1 VTKNGKQQRLMS
13 PSSMLAYNL
22 SIVLQTIKKSGPISR
37 AEIARELRCSKST
50 ITSSISMLEEL
61 ELVKNVGNGNPKTG
75 RKSILLS
82 FNPTAHYFIA
92 VDLRWKKVNLAI
104 VDMSGKIHSDLS
116 YQCVITKPAQLIDRM
131 NERIRRL
138 IDNSEIPESK
148 IEALGIMVPGIVDTE
163 EGIVRYS
170 STLGWEDEVDLVG
183 PVKACFDKQITIFN
197 DANALALG
205 EIWTGC
211 GNQYSHLAFIYT
223 EGGVGGACIY
233 NGKIILGSNA
243 AAGEFGKI
251 LVTGEQGPQRSES
264 LLSLPSLLARY
275 GEEETGEMEYEEIVK
290 KAISLVKNGYLHD
303 STLKMIDEI
312 IDKMAQVIVS
322 IIAIFNPQ
330 AIIINCSYL
339 PDPKSF
345 LEILQERIF
354 GYLPGKPYRSINLLQ
369 SCLNDKTEV
378 LGAAAAAISRSRF
391 HFVLQDMENRDPDQN
406 YLVSP
411 GK

>member
-1 VTKNGKQQRLMS
+1 MKGNIPKRLMS
-13 PSSMLAYNL
+13 PSSMLSYNL

-37 AEIARELRCSKST
+37 AEIARELQCSKST
-50 ITSSISMLEEL
+50 ITSSITMLQEL
-61 ELVKNVGNGNPKTG
+61 ELVCNAGNGNPKTG
-75 RKSILLS
+75 RKSILLA

-116 YQCVITKPAQLIDRM
+116 YQRVITKPTQLINRM
-131 NERIRRL
+131 NDKIRTL
-138 IDNSEIPESK
+138 IDESEIPEVK

-163 EGIVRYS
+163 EGMVRYS

-183 PVKACFDKQITIFN
+183 PVKAYFNKQITIFN

-211 GNQYSHLAFIYT
+211 GNKYSHLAFVYT

-251 LVTGEQGPQRSES
+251 LVTGEQGAQRSET

-275 GEEETGEMEYEEIVK
+275 GNEEPGEREYEEIVK
-290 KAISLVKNGYLHD
+290 KAISLVRNGYLQD

-339 PDPKSF
+339 PDPNSF
-345 LEILQERIF
+345 LEMLTDRVS
-354 GYLPGKPYRSINLLQ
+354 GYLPGKPHRSINLLQ

-378 LGAAAAAISRSRF
+378 IGAAAAAISRSRF
-391 HFVLQDMENRDPDQN
+391 HFVLQDMENQDSNQN
-406 YLVSP
+406 YLVRP